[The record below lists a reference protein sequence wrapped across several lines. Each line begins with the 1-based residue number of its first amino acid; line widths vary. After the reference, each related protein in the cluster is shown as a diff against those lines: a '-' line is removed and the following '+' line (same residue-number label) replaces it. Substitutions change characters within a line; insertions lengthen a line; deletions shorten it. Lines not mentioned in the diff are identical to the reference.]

1 MDNSILLRT
10 DELSKFFF
18 AKRGKSVISL
28 RPERIVV
35 KAVNGISIDLKTG
48 ENYAVVGESGSGKT
62 TLGYVMARVL
72 EPTSGKIWFLGKE
85 VTHLKGG
92 ELKAFRSTVQMVF
105 QDPGSSLNPRHTIET
120 ILSLPLRIHTSLAGK
135 EIKKRVAELLEAVH
149 LPADLMQWHP
159 GALSGGQ
166 KQRVNLA
173 RVLILNP
180 KLLILDEPT
189 SALDVSVQAKILSL
203 LMELKE
209 RLNLTYIFITHDLS
223 VVKNLADRIA
233 VMYLG
238 RVVEQAPTSSIFG
251 NPVHPY
257 TKALLSAIPVVTE
270 EERKMLPEEV
280 ILEGEIPSP
289 ANIPQTCPFFSRC
302 QEKRDICQDS
312 TCPDLKEVEEGH
324 FVRCVI

>member
-1 MDNSILLRT
+1 MDNPILLRT

-18 AKRGKSVISL
+18 AKRGQSILSL
-28 RPERIVV
+28 HPERIVI
-35 KAVNGISIDLKTG
+35 KAVNGISIDLKAG

-72 EPTSGKIWFLGKE
+72 EPTSGKIWFLGKDI
-85 VTHLKGG
+85 THLNGG
-92 ELKAFRSTVQMVF
+92 ELKAFRSNVQMVF
-105 QDPGSSLNPRHTIET
+105 QDPGSSLNPRHTIES
-120 ILSLPLRIHTSLAGK
+120 ILSLPLKIHTSLARK
-135 EIKKRVAELLEAVH
+135 EIKKRIAELLESVH

-159 GALSGGQ
+159 GTLSGGQ

-203 LMELKE
+203 LLELKE
-209 RLNLTYIFITHDLS
+209 RLKLTYLLITHDLS

-238 RVVEQAPTSSIFG
+238 RVVELAPTSSIFG
-251 NPVHPY
+251 RPRHPY
-257 TKALLSAIPVVTE
+257 TRALLSAIPVVTE
-270 EERKMLPEEV
+270 EERKTLPEEV

-302 QEKRDICQDS
+302 QEKQDICQDF

-324 FVRCVI
+324 FVRCVL

>member
-1 MDNSILLRT
+1 M
-10 DELSKFFF
+10 
-18 AKRGKSVISL
+18 
-28 RPERIVV
+28 V

-72 EPTSGKIWFLGKE
+72 ESTSGKIWFHGKE
-85 VTHLKGG
+85 VTHLKSG
-92 ELKAFRSTVQMVF
+92 ELTAFRSKVQMVF
-105 QDPGSSLNPRHTIET
+105 QDPGSSLNPRHTIES
-120 ILSLPLRIHTSLAGK
+120 ILSLPLKIHTSLTGK
-135 EIKKRVAELLEAVH
+135 EIKERVADLLEAVH
-149 LPADLMQWHP
+149 LPPDLMQWHP

-180 KLLILDEPT
+180 ELLILDEPT

-209 RLNLTYIFITHDLS
+209 KLKLTYIFITHDLS

-238 RVVEQAPTSSIFG
+238 RVVEMAPTSSIFG
-251 NPVHPY
+251 RPRHPY
-257 TKALLSAIPVVTE
+257 TRALLSAIPVVTE
-270 EERKMLPEEV
+270 EERRILPKEV

-289 ANIPQTCPFFSRC
+289 SNIPQTCPFLSRC
-302 QEKRDICQDS
+302 QEREDVCQDL
-312 TCPDLKEVEEGH
+312 TCPDLREVEESH
-324 FVRCVI
+324 FVRCKL

>member
-1 MDNSILLRT
+1 MDDAILLKT
-10 DELSKFFF
+10 ENLSKFFF
-18 AKRGKSVISL
+18 ARKGKSVFSL
-28 RPERIVV
+28 RPESIVV
-35 KAVNGISIDLKTG
+35 KAVNGISIDLKKG

-72 EPTSGKIWFLGKE
+72 EPTSGKLWFLGKE
-85 VTHLKGG
+85 VTHLKEG
-92 ELKAFRSTVQMVF
+92 ELKAFRSQVQMVF
-105 QDPGSSLNPRHTIET
+105 QDPGSSLNPRHTIES
-120 ILSLPLRIHTSLAGK
+120 ILSLPLKIHTSLAGK
-135 EIKKRVAELLEAVH
+135 EIRKRVADLLEAVH
-149 LPADLMQWHP
+149 LPADLMPWHP

-166 KQRVNLA
+166 KQRINLA

-203 LMELKE
+203 LKELKE
-209 RLNLTYIFITHDLS
+209 RLELTYLLITHDLS

-238 RVVEQAPTSSIFG
+238 RVVELAPTASIFG
-251 NPVHPY
+251 RPAHPY
-257 TKALLSAIPVVTE
+257 TRALLSAIPVVTE
-270 EERKMLPEEV
+270 EERKMIPVEV

-302 QEKRDICQDS
+302 QEKQGICQDS

-324 FVRCVI
+324 FVRCVL